1 MKDRLA
7 VYCWIV
13 LAIGSA
19 ATILNELVIDLEY
32 IHSPLK
38 SESEEDQITL
48 LIIFRLTMTPIQA
61 GLIPFINFSII
72 HLSLIFSSY
81 LKELRKE
88 IEHWSSL
95 GLKAKERLRLT
106 YWKVQSLIQVNTIQA
121 IKCILKLM
129 NLTFGGFESGSR

>member
-1 MKDRLA
+1 
-7 VYCWIV
+7 

-38 SESEEDQITL
+38 SDAEEDRITL
-48 LIIFRLTMTPIQA
+48 LIIFRSTMTPIQA
-61 GLIPFINFSII
+61 GLIPFVNFSII

-106 YWKVQSLIQVNTIQA
+106 YWKVQSLIKVNR
-121 IKCILKLM
+121 LK
-129 NLTFGGFESGSR
+129 FKR